1 MNTYH
6 TKHGTVYC
14 LQNDE
19 AFVKS
24 LACGRVFEEDIV
36 LKSVLPHI
44 TASPGK
50 KVVLDVGGHIGS
62 HTLLYAKYIPDSIV
76 YTFEPQSVL
85 FAILEKNIQTN
96 ELANV
101 RLYNNA
107 VGHECRRC
115 TMSKMLYDG
124 YDCDI
129 EYGTSKK
136 LNYGGLQLGE
146 NGEPTT
152 MITID
157 SLELSQCDYIK
168 IDVEGAEALVLVG
181 ASETIQKF
189 KPIIFFEHTDKR
201 VNEEMKTSMD
211 ITLDI
216 PDPVD
221 FLVHRGYTI
230 TNIDDNNK
238 LAKFNP
244 DLGVS
249 I

>member
-1 MNTYH
+1 MKAFQTS
-6 TKHGTVYC
+6 HGIMYA
-14 LQNDE
+14 LPNDE

-24 LACGRVFEEDIV
+24 LARGQVFEEEII
-36 LKSVLPHI
+36 LKSVLPQI
-44 TASPGK
+44 TSSPGK

-96 ELANV
+96 GLANV

-129 EYGTSKK
+129 DYNTSKK
-136 LNYGGLQLGE
+136 LNYGGLQLGK

-157 SLELSQCDYIK
+157 SLKLPQCDYIK
-168 IDVEGAEALVLVG
+168 IDVEGAESLVLIG

-189 KPIIFFEHTDKR
+189 KPIIFFEYTDKR
-201 VNEEMKTSMD
+201 VNEEMKTSMG
-211 ITLDI
+211 IATVV

-221 FLVHRGYTI
+221 FLLQQGYTI
-230 TNIDDNNK
+230 TNIDENNK
-238 LAKFNP
+238 IAKF
-244 DLGVS
+244 LQG
-249 I
+249 

>member
-6 TKHGTVYC
+6 TNNGTMYC
-14 LQNDE
+14 LKNDE

-24 LACGRVFEEDIV
+24 LERGRVFEEDIV

-44 TASPGK
+44 TSSPGK

-62 HTLLYAKYIPDSIV
+62 HTLLYAKHIPDCTV

-85 FAILEKNIQTN
+85 FDILDKNIKVN
-96 ELANV
+96 KLSNV

-129 EYGTSKK
+129 VYNTHKN
-136 LNYGGLQLGE
+136 LNYGGLQLGS
-146 NGEPTT
+146 NGEATT
-152 MITID
+152 MITVD
-157 SLELSQCDYIK
+157 SLELQQCDYIK
-168 IDVEGAEALVLVG
+168 IDVEGAEALVLLG

-189 KPIIFFEHTDKR
+189 KPIIFFEYTDKR

-211 ITLDI
+211 ITRDI

-221 FLVHRGYTI
+221 FLVRQGYTI

-244 DLGVS
+244 TGVVS
-249 I
+249 V

>member
-1 MNTYH
+1 MKAFQTS
-6 TKHGTVYC
+6 HGIMYA
-14 LQNDE
+14 LPNDE

-24 LACGRVFEEDIV
+24 LARGLVFEEEII

-44 TASPGK
+44 TSSPGK

-62 HTLLYAKYIPDSIV
+62 HTLLYAKYIPDSLV

-96 ELANV
+96 GLPNV

-129 EYGTSKK
+129 DYNTSKK
-136 LNYGGLQLGE
+136 LNYGGLQLGK

-157 SLELSQCDYIK
+157 SLKLPQCDYIK
-168 IDVEGAEALVLVG
+168 IDVEGAESLVLIG

-189 KPIIFFEHTDKR
+189 KPIIFFEYTDKR
-201 VNEEMKTSMD
+201 VNEEMKTSMG
-211 ITLDI
+211 IATVV

-221 FLVHRGYTI
+221 FLLQQGYTI
-230 TNIDDNNK
+230 TNIDENNK
-238 LAKFNP
+238 IAKFMQ
-244 DLGVS
+244 G
-249 I
+249 

>member
-1 MNTYH
+1 MKAFQTS
-6 TKHGTVYC
+6 HGIMYA
-14 LQNDE
+14 LPNDE

-85 FAILEKNIQTN
+85 FAILEKNIQAN
-96 ELANV
+96 GLPNV

-129 EYGTSKK
+129 DYNTNKN
-136 LNYGGLQLGE
+136 LNYGGLQLGK

-157 SLELSQCDYIK
+157 SLKLPQCDYIK
-168 IDVEGAEALVLVG
+168 IDVEGAESLVLIG

-189 KPIIFFEHTDKR
+189 KPIIFFEYTDKR
-201 VNEEMKTSMD
+201 VNEEMKTSMG
-211 ITLDI
+211 IATGV

-221 FLVHRGYTI
+221 FLLQQGYTI
-230 TNIDDNNK
+230 TNIDENNK
-238 LAKFNP
+238 IAKF
-244 DLGVS
+244 LQG
-249 I
+249 